1 MSATVTIAV
10 IAIIVVA
17 VLAWGSCIV
26 FTGVSVIL
34 MANRY
39 LDLG

>member
-17 VLAWGSCIV
+17 VLAWNEWGGDRSD
-26 FTGVSVIL
+26 G
-34 MANRY
+34 
-39 LDLG
+39 